1 MSLIL
6 YIIRR
11 IFVSTKEIKPM
22 KLRQPHIVFS
32 TRFKIGSILQ
42 ALPIYCLFLLW
53 SLNVMHAQGFER
65 VFGGNNADFG
75 EAIVTTENG
84 GYVLAGFSE
93 SFGDDGDLDVYVIRT
108 DVDGEILWERTY
120 DEGFTEHGYALLA
133 TEDGGF
139 LIAGDRR
146 ATQTSAVNA
155 YLIKID
161 ADGDLMWSREY
172 GNDLHHQ
179 QAFSIIPA
187 NNGGYMLIGR
197 SEEIDFNP
205 NDEID
210 QDDLDIYLVAVDE
223 NGEMLWEQAYG
234 GEEKQEGFALT
245 TYMDGYILAGKTVS
259 LATESTDAYLIRID
273 EAGEVIWEQTYGGP
287 ETDVANAVISTTDNN
302 IVFAGS
308 TGFNSNVY
316 LTKVDETGTEIW
328 SKSFGGIFGDE
339 AHDLLETAEGDI
351 VIAGISERNALNI
364 DLFLTKV
371 NSLGNIIWERF
382 LGSNTDTE
390 IAPAL
395 TTTSFG
401 YALVSSTGEF
411 ISDIVPDTYLVT
423 TDSEGNLNST
433 YIRGSVFS
441 DIDNNCQS
449 TIIVDEPL
457 EGWLVKAT
465 GETATYFSTT
475 DAEGRYEML
484 VDTGRYNVSVLTKN
498 DYWQPCIDDY
508 NINLNQL
515 YDTLTLNFPVDAG
528 IVCPFLQVD
537 VAAASLSNCD
547 DVTYTVEYCNTG
559 TAAAF
564 DAYVEVTI
572 GDLIAINTTSIPV
585 SGNVDN
591 IYRFDVGNIALGECG
606 TFTINAILDCEGYIT
621 GQAHQVG
628 AHIYPDEYCNEPDEN
643 WDGSSVALKGACT
656 TDSVKFELKNIG
668 TNPMEDSLQ
677 YFVVQDQVILLKDS
691 FKLEASESFPVSFPA
706 NGSTWRMIAAQAKGH
721 PGQSYPTVVVEG
733 CASEDGEAISTG
745 FVTAFPED
753 ENDPFISIDIIEN
766 NEFTEA
772 TQLRGYPKGYGEDKI
787 IPPTTDLEYQ
797 VRFQNLSNDT
807 ITSVIIRDTL
817 SPLLDLATIQ
827 PGASSHPYFFEVY
840 GNGVL
845 KFTFVD
851 LQLPP
856 QNGSSNT
863 NESVGFVS
871 FKVAQQ
877 ANNSTDAMIENRAAV
892 YLGYDAQRLT
902 NTVFHTVGDAD
913 LTTYVEIST
922 STSEVFVPGVAVN
935 IYPNPFVESATIEL
949 EGISI
954 HNGTF
959 EIFDITGRN
968 IQTQRFSGNQV
979 TVQRADL
986 TSGLY
991 FYQLSGD
998 GRRINNGKI
1007 FVQ

>member
-6 YIIRR
+6 YIICR
-11 IFVSTKEIKPM
+11 IFVQIKEIKPM
-22 KLRQPHIVFS
+22 KLRQLHI
-32 TRFKIGSILQ
+32 ILSNQ
-42 ALPIYCLFLLW
+42 SQLMLGLRLALAGLIFLLGAI
-53 SLNVMHAQGFER
+53 SGANGQGFEK
-65 VFGGNNADFG
+65 VFGGNSADFG
-75 EAIVTTENG
+75 EDIITTDNG
-84 GYVLAGFSE
+84 GYILTGFSE

-108 DVDGEILWERTY
+108 DVDGKVMWERTY
-120 DEGFTEHGYALLA
+120 DEGFTSHGYAIIA
-133 TEDGGF
+133 VEDGGF
-139 LIAGDRR
+139 IIAGDSKASPTTKAR
-146 ATQTSAVNA
+146 A
-155 YLIKID
+155 YLLKID
-161 ADGDLMWSREY
+161 ENGQLLWSKVYGDEEREHKLLDIVATPTGYLMV
-172 GNDLHHQ
+172 
-179 QAFSIIPA
+179 
-187 NNGGYMLIGR
+187 GR
-197 SEEIDFNP
+197 SETVDEEINQRDT
-205 NDEID
+205 DVYAI
-210 QDDLDIYLVAVDE
+210 AVDE
-223 NGEMLWEQAYG
+223 EGELIWERTYG
-234 GEEKQEGFALT
+234 DDQKQEALAVT
-245 TYMDGYILAGKTVS
+245 AYDETYIIAGKTVS
-259 LATESTDAYLIRID
+259 EQTESTDALLIRID
-273 EAGEVIWEQTYGGP
+273 SDGEIQWQQAYGAGE
-287 ETDVANAVISTTDNN
+287 TDIAYAVLTTNTDE

-308 TGFNSNVY
+308 TGFNNY
-316 LTKVDETGTEIW
+316 LTKLDGTGEVIW
-328 SKSFGGIFGDE
+328 SKSFGGVLGDE
-339 AHDLLETAEGDI
+339 AHDMIALPTGEI
-351 VIAGISERNALNI
+351 VIAGISERDAINI
-364 DLFLTKV
+364 DLSLTQV
-371 NSLGNIIWERF
+371 NSDGNIIWERF

-395 TTTSFG
+395 TETDFG

-411 ISDIVPDTYLVT
+411 EFDLIPDTYLVT
-423 TDSEGNLNST
+423 TDREGNLNST
-433 YIRGSVFS
+433 YIRGEVFS

-449 TIIVDEPL
+449 TIISDEPL
-457 EGWLVKAT
+457 VGWLVKAE
-465 GETATYFSTT
+465 GETGTYFSTT
-475 DAEGRYEML
+475 NEMGEYEML

-537 VAAASLSNCD
+537 IAAASLSNCD

-572 GDLIAINTTSIPV
+572 GDLVAINSTSIPV
-585 SGNVDN
+585 NGNVDAT
-591 IYRFDVGNIALGECG
+591 YRFEVGNIALGECG
-606 TFTINAILDCEGYIT
+606 TFTINAIIDCEGFIT
-621 GQAHQVG
+621 GQAHQVS
-628 AHIYPDEYCNEPDEN
+628 AHIYPDEYCSEPDED

-656 TDSVKFELKNIG
+656 TDSIKFELKNIG

-677 YFVVQDQVILLKDS
+677 YFVVEDIIILLKDS

-706 NGSTWRMIAAQAKGH
+706 NGSTFRMIAAQAKGH
-721 PGQSYPTVVVEG
+721 PGQSYPTIVVEG

-772 TQLRGYPKGYGEDKI
+772 TQMRGYPRGYGEEKM

-797 VRFQNLSNDT
+797 VRFQNLTDDT

-845 KFTFVD
+845 KFTFFD

-856 QNGSSNT
+856 QNGSSDT

-877 ANNSTDAMIENRAAV
+877 ADNPPNAMIENRAAV

-902 NTVFHTVGDAD
+902 NIVLHTVGEED
-913 LTTYVEIST
+913 LTEYVEIST

-959 EIFDITGRN
+959 EILDITGRVVR
-968 IQTQRFSGNQV
+968 TQRFSGNQV